1 MRRLMRAL
9 LAKTAANA
17 GRELGGALLRVGHR
31 DESSKID
38 ALRCERVNRPD
49 FGCAL
54 KTLVFQPNRDTLVGA
69 TRTLV
74 HGALQRWLEREIVV
88 EDVAVQADES
98 TLTVQI
104 VFTRRDTGER
114 QSDVFTQAIGPAPAG
129 AAS

>member
-1 MRRLMRAL
+1 VSTFFDAPFHLDARGRSASTDADDHVRDMIRAVL
-9 LAKTAANA
+9 FTEP
-17 GRELGGALLRVGHR
+17 G
-31 DESSKID
+31 
-38 ALRCERVNRPD
+38 ERVNRPD

>member
-1 MRRLMRAL
+1 VSTFFDAPFHLDARGRSASTDADDHVRDMIRAVL
-9 LAKTAANA
+9 FTEP
-17 GRELGGALLRVGHR
+17 G
-31 DESSKID
+31 
-38 ALRCERVNRPD
+38 ERVNRPD
-49 FGCAL
+49 CGCAL
-54 KTLVFQPNRDTLVGA
+54 KSLVFQPNRDTLVGA
-69 TRTLV
+69 TRPLV

>member
-1 MRRLMRAL
+1 MPERYLDYPFH
-9 LAKTAANA
+9 LAGSGRTADTD
-17 GRELGGALLRVGHR
+17 EDDHIR
-31 DESSKID
+31 DLIHQVLFTSPG
-38 ALRCERVNRPD
+38 ERVNRPD